1 MNDVTA
7 FIRQQLFALQD
18 LSYREFHR
26 GLIPTVNPDTV
37 IGVRAPALRRLA
49 KEVYKN
55 HDFIG
60 FLRELP
66 HTYYDENNLHGFLVC
81 EMTDYDKT
89 IDEIDRFL
97 PFVDNWATCDLLRP
111 KAFRRAARQCPDRLE
126 ADIRRWMSSSEPYTI
141 RFGIEMLMTF
151 FLESAENAEL
161 DGLNTSAMFQPE
173 YLDWVAAIAND
184 HYYVRMMVAW
194 FFATALAKQYDATL
208 PYIEHYVLPAWT
220 HRKSIQKAI
229 ESLRLTPDQKSY
241 LKTLR

>member
-1 MNDVTA
+1 MSDTA
-7 FIRQQLFALQD
+7 AVIRQQLFTLQD
-18 LSYREFHR
+18 LSYREFQK

-37 IGVRAPALRRLA
+37 IGVRTPALRRLA

-81 EMTDYDKT
+81 EMTDYDQT

-111 KAFRRAARQCPDRLE
+111 KAFRRAAVQCPDRLE
-126 ADIRRWMSSSEPYTI
+126 ADIRRWMSSSEAYTI

-151 FLESAENAEL
+151 FLDCAKNDEL
-161 DGLNTSAMFQPE
+161 DGVKHTATFRQE
-173 YLDWVAAIAND
+173 YMDWVAAITNE

-208 PYIEHYVLPAWT
+208 PYIEHRVLPAWT

-229 ESLRLTPDQKSY
+229 ESFRLTSDQKSY

>member
-1 MNDVTA
+1 MSDITA
-7 FIRQQLFALQD
+7 LIRQQLFALQD
-18 LSYREFHR
+18 LSYKEFHT
-26 GLIPTVNPDTV
+26 GLIPTVNPDRV
-37 IGVRAPALRRLA
+37 IGVRTPALRRLA

-81 EMTDYDKT
+81 EMTHYDKT

-111 KAFRRAARQCPDRLE
+111 KVFRMAAIQHPDRLE
-126 ADIRRWMSSSEPYTI
+126 ADIRRWMSSSAPYTI

-151 FLESAENAEL
+151 FLDSPKNAAL
-161 DGLNTSAMFQPE
+161 DGLKPSATFRPE
-173 YLDWVAAIAND
+173 YLDWVAAITD
-184 HYYVRMMVAW
+184 EHYYVRMMVAW
-194 FFATALAKQYDATL
+194 FFATALAKQYEATL
-208 PYIEHYVLPAWT
+208 PCIEHHTLPAWT
-220 HRKSIQKAI
+220 HKKSIQKAM
-229 ESLRLTPDQKSY
+229 ESFRLTPEQKSY